1 MSDAFLLT
9 NLLHCV
15 TEKHLPDPDGAQ
27 NEIKQYTE
35 SVQLSKLLLWFKC
48 PHRINF

>member
-27 NEIKQYTE
+27 NEIKQYTMIQTQ
-35 SVQLSKLLLWFKC
+35 SVQTV
-48 PHRINF
+48 ITNI